1 MNYSL
6 NNIHYKF
13 NFSRP
18 QKNCVK
24 KFDERNDQRK
34 LLFDDHAFHLLFKTI
49 AGSEFNFRNVASQIL
64 ANFFAVLNFCF
75 FSFKRKEEINKFL
88 VTSNY
93 SFKIIINLPSA
104 SRFAIINFQ
113 LSIVN

>member
-1 MNYSL
+1 L
-6 NNIHYKF
+6 

-24 KFDERNDQRK
+24 KFDERNDKRK
-34 LLFDDHAFHLLFKTI
+34 LLFDDHAFYLLFKTT
-49 AGSEFNFRNVASQIL
+49 AGSEFNFRNVANQIL

-93 SFKIIINLPSA
+93 SLVTEDNYQLQAGLPAA
-104 SRFAIINFQ
+104 SRFSIIN
-113 LSIVN
+113 